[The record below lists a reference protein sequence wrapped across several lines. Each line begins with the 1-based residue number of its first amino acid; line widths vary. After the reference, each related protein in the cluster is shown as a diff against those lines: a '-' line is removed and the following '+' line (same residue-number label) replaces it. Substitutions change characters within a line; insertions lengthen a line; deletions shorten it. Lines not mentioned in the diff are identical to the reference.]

1 MDSTPPRGVSAT
13 PANGTAGVSRTAP
26 LSATF
31 SEGVRASTVTSAT
44 LTLRSPL
51 ETVGGAVSLSGA
63 TATFTPT
70 QTLTP
75 GTTYSVRIST
85 GVQDLAGNALAVWSQ
100 TDGTFSSI
108 WANRFTVG
116 TGWGTATPIETNHSG
131 DANAPRITFDA
142 GGNAIAVWQ
151 KADGPVNH
159 IWANRYAAGSGPQS
173 IWSNR
178 YVVDSGWGTATWIQR
193 LDFTWDAISPQIT
206 CDRNGN
212 ALAVWDQSTG
222 SLYNIWV
229 NRYTAG
235 TGWGAAALM
244 PTDLSLYG
252 LSPQIAFDGRGN
264 AQALWTQTD
273 AMGGNSLVAC
283 PNK

>member
-1 MDSTPPRGVSAT
+1 MDSTPPRVVSAT

-85 GVQDLAGNALAVWSQ
+85 GVQDLAGNALAVW
-100 TDGTFSSI
+100 
-108 WANRFTVG
+108 
-116 TGWGTATPIETNHSG
+116 
-131 DANAPRITFDA
+131 
-142 GGNAIAVWQ
+142 
-151 KADGPVNH
+151 
-159 IWANRYAAGSGPQS
+159 
-173 IWSNR
+173 
-178 YVVDSGWGTATWIQR
+178 
-193 LDFTWDAISPQIT
+193 
-206 CDRNGN
+206 
-212 ALAVWDQSTG
+212 DQSTG

-283 PNK
+283 PYK